1 MATSADRNK
10 PLNRPK
16 KSLSEKRRRRK
27 AHEKR
32 LVALGVPAEKIRHL
46 DTKKIRTLLRRPKKT
61 AALAARNLV

>member
-1 MATSADRNK
+1 MATSAQRNK

-27 AHEKR
+27 THEKR
-32 LVALGVPAEKIRHL
+32 LLALGVPSESLRHL

-61 AALAARNLV
+61 AALAARKLV